1 MNHSTPHYHLNN
13 ETAERILE
21 AAIKQFSSKGF
32 SGSKTKEIAKEANV
46 SEATIFRYFETKKD
60 LLLALVSPAIVNSLT
75 QILLE
80 SNGKSPEEI
89 IHSFFKQNATQISN
103 NLDLF
108 KVIVFE
114 SLFHEELRETLLKD
128 IVEKRVRLLRNFLDQ
143 QSMKGNFKEID
154 PQTAS
159 ITLSGMLIGYMIRK
173 HAFHEVSMDEE
184 SEDRIIREMTEIFL
198 HGIEKGKK
206 EKEEANPP
214 S

>member
-1 MNHSTPHYHLNN
+1 MNHSSSNYHLTN

-32 SGSKTKEIAKEANV
+32 SGSKTKEIAQEANV

-80 SNGKSPEEI
+80 SNNKSPEEI
-89 IHSFFKQNATQISN
+89 IQNFFKQNAAQIGD

-128 IVEKRVRLLRNFLDQ
+128 IVAKRVRLLRNFLDQ
-143 QSMKGNFKEID
+143 QRMKGYMKEID

-159 ITLSGMLIGYMIRK
+159 ITLSGMLIGYMLRK
-173 HAFHEVSMDEE
+173 HVFQEDPLDEK

-198 HGIEKGKK
+198 RGIEK
-206 EKEEANPP
+206 KEETGDQKV
-214 S
+214 